1 MACLYQVTTCRSGS
15 NEEYGE
21 KEQLMG
27 EAVALIDEKE
37 EREENTALKKKEEG
51 EKRAKAVEIRD
62 DSMKRMGEKRKSGT

>member
-1 MACLYQVTTCRSGS
+1 
-15 NEEYGE
+15 
-21 KEQLMG
+21 MG

-62 DSMKRMGEKRKSGT
+62 DSMKRMGEKRKSGM